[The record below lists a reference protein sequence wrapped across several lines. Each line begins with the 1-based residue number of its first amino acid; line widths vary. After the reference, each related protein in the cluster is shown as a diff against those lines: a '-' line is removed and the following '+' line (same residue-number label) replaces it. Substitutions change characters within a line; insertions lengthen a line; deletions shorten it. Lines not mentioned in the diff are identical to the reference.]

1 MLEHR
6 LSCTEG
12 SGDTIGTTLCHR
24 EEGVDEANLGDHGLL
39 WLQTLSIAVNGTLD
53 RPLEAHGNLCLRPLL
68 VRQHGDCILELVV
81 AGLLDGL
88 DGIGAI
94 HAEGHHNLV
103 AKGAF
108 RHGSQHI
115 TTTHGV
121 AHLGHGSKAPHPL
134 VGDGVKIDSPLQ
146 EVTGLLG
153 QLGQGVLETVENLS
167 QKTGSQLHRQ
177 ELAGELN
184 LVTGTDALCHLVH
197 LKLGLSVTNT
207 DYLTLQFLSCNVYV
221 AYFVQGNNAV
231 KGDAYHVS
239 VYGYDLSLCIR
250 HFDSP
255 SIWSYIAR

>member
-1 MLEHR
+1 M
-6 LSCTEG
+6 
-12 SGDTIGTTLCHR
+12 
-24 EEGVDEANLGDHGLL
+24 
-39 WLQTLSIAVNGTLD
+39 
-53 RPLEAHGNLCLRPLL
+53 
-68 VRQHGDCILELVV
+68 
-81 AGLLDGL
+81 
-88 DGIGAI
+88 
-94 HAEGHHNLV
+94 AE
-103 AKGAF
+103 GAF

-115 TTTHGV
+115 ATAHSV

-146 EVTGLLG
+146 KVSCLLS